1 MSVTMADS
9 ESRPLSVGR
18 GLGDAGADIM
28 GPKIE
33 TTAHRPGDFDD
44 DSDWEYEYSATE
56 TETYYLTVDLSTP
69 DFTARNDDQ
78 IVHNT
83 RGGYR
88 TWFNPLSEKP
98 DISAMFGEGD
108 NEGQAAKSSVESGAS
123 QRASNSQNRGNDDEE
138 DDNSEEDDDDDEDD
152 ADEGRR
158 GDPDPQQSGAT
169 GTGSDVGPD
178 KGSSLGIARSA
189 KRKKKSKKEDQPLQ
203 IQIMDLHSEQ
213 PIISH
218 KGMVFKGS
226 WSRNIGTELVFTTP
240 LEDDGTT
247 TTADSE
253 HSRSVDHDQENLAP
267 EFREPRTGSDTASLP
282 GHKPSDKT
290 LPHLAAVPG
299 ATLLAASSARLQCQP
314 ISIQNR
320 SLPEQR
326 SEAHRLARSAN
337 NFVIHITDDLTG
349 SRKPQGRFLERLMA
363 IKRKR
368 GETDEV
374 TVVTAENPDDAVD
387 DDSEEDFEREKKERK
402 KLDGQARLMRKKMD
416 PQTKGP
422 GRGVGYKPR
431 IRRNKAG
438 ARRRKEEAAALSSG
452 GPSTPT
458 PVSWPQAY
466 EQPSLTGDAGPSQTR
481 SG

>member
-1 MSVTMADS
+1 MMVDS
-9 ESRPLSVGR
+9 ESRPLLVGR
-18 GLGDAGADIM
+18 GLGDTGAEIL

-33 TTAHRPGDFDD
+33 TTAPRPGDFDD

-98 DISAMFGEGD
+98 DISAMFGEGGD
-108 NEGQAAKSSVESGAS
+108 NEGQVAKNTVEA
-123 QRASNSQNRGNDDEE
+123 ASNPRTSSSQGRGNDEDE
-138 DDNSEEDDDDDEDD
+138 DDNSEDDDDDDEDD

-158 GDPDPQQSGAT
+158 DNADPQQLGAT
-169 GTGSDVGPD
+169 GASSDVGSG
-178 KGSSLGIARSA
+178 KGGSVGISRPV
-189 KRKKKSKKEDQPLQ
+189 KRKRKSKKEDKPLQ

-218 KGMVFKGS
+218 KGMVFKGC

-240 LEDDGTT
+240 LEDDGNTT
-247 TTADSE
+247 VESD
-253 HSRSVDHDQENLAP
+253 HPRIVDHDQANLAP
-267 EFREPRTGSDTASLP
+267 EFREKRTGSDTASLP
-282 GHKPSDKT
+282 GHQSSDKT
-290 LPHLAAVPG
+290 LPYLAAVPG

-326 SEAHRLARSAN
+326 TEAHRLARSAN

-349 SRKPQGRFLERLMA
+349 SRKPQGRFLEQLMA

-374 TVVTAENPDDAVD
+374 TVVTTENPDDAVD

-458 PVSWPQAY
+458 PVSWPQGY
-466 EQPSLTGDAGPSQTR
+466 EQLSVTAEPGPSQTLP
-481 SG
+481 G

>member
-1 MSVTMADS
+1 MADFG
-9 ESRPLSVGR
+9 SRPLSVGR
-18 GLGDAGADIM
+18 GMGEAAPEMM

-33 TTAHRPGDFDD
+33 TNAPRPGDFDD

-98 DISAMFGEGD
+98 DISAMFGEGGD
-108 NEGQAAKSSVESGAS
+108 NEGQVAKSSVEPSS
-123 QRASNSQNRGNDDEE
+123 NQRASNSQGQGNDEEE
-138 DDNSEEDDDDDEDD
+138 DDNSEDDDDEDEDD

-158 GDPDPQQSGAT
+158 ENTDPQLSGAA
-169 GTGSDVGPD
+169 GVGSDGGSG
-178 KGSSLGIARSA
+178 KGSGVGISRPA
-189 KRKKKSKKEDQPLQ
+189 KRKKKTKKEDKPLQ

-218 KGMVFKGS
+218 KGMVFKGC

-240 LEDDGTT
+240 LKDDGTT
-247 TTADSE
+247 NVDLD
-253 HSRSVDHDQENLAP
+253 HSRAIDHDQENLAP
-267 EFREPRTGSDTASLP
+267 EFRETRKGSDTASLS
-282 GHKPSDKT
+282 GHMSSDKT
-290 LPHLAAVPG
+290 LPYLAAVPG

-320 SLPEQR
+320 ALPEQR
-326 SEAHRLARSAN
+326 TEAHRLARSAN

-349 SRKPQGRFLERLMA
+349 SRKPQGRFLEQLMA

-458 PVSWPQAY
+458 PASWPQGY
-466 EQPSLTGDAGPSQTR
+466 EQPSMTGDPGPSETL